1 MAMINAKRVKN
12 GMVVGSK
19 VVTLAKALT
28 ITATLLEDAG
38 WTFGGGDF
46 QNNGWFVMMTED
58 GANGMDFEP
67 ITD

>member
-1 MAMINAKRVKN
+1 MTMINAKRVKN

-38 WTFGGGDF
+38 RTFGGGDF
-46 QNNGWFVMMTED
+46 KNNGWFVMMTED